1 MLWAWKPLTNRFD
14 ANRNGA
20 NLLDLWSGS
29 LWRMSRFSELK
40 VTGTVT
46 TRFSNSPITRI
57 KVSASGGVPLTAD
70 LLRGERWHGQFHCP
84 CCHR

>member
-1 MLWAWKPLTNRFD
+1 
-14 ANRNGA
+14 
-20 NLLDLWSGS
+20 
-29 LWRMSRFSELK
+29 MSRFSELK
-40 VTGTVT
+40 VTGTVA

-84 CCHR
+84 YCHR